1 MIHRISTKKVNIL
14 LRLNKTSSQYILVLW
29 IGMILLLASCGVT
42 HQVDVQTVEPAKVD
56 LSSGIRRIGII
67 NESIAGEIDQE
78 TGELEAWVRYSDKNI
93 SEAAKDAALMG
104 LFNELIHDTRFD
116 SILVLEQESDL
127 QLSDQ
132 QLDGAI
138 PWERMAEICKK
149 YEVDALF
156 ALAFHETDTRISL
169 KKTKMEKRNLLRE
182 RIQTRGHEITLETL
196 IENGWRIYDPFNKSI
211 LDEITLKNQ
220 LVSKAKGED
229 PIEAF
234 QAIEDRRDSVL
245 SFSAKTGSNFGSRL
259 QPHKQTI
266 SRPYYIKGSDNL
278 QKANEMAEAEDWQG
292 AAALWKLDMAHT
304 KSKVRSRAFY
314 NMAVINEVHG
324 DLESAL
330 ELATK
335 SNEVFESKLT
345 KQYVLA
351 LNDRIKIQQQLEEQ
365 FLQ

>member
-1 MIHRISTKKVNIL
+1 MKDYLHFNPILFLCKFILGIAMVLLIS
-14 LRLNKTSSQYILVLW
+14 
-29 IGMILLLASCGVT
+29 SCGVT
-42 HQVDVQTVEPAKVD
+42 HQVAVQTIEPAKVD
-56 LSSGIRRIGII
+56 LSTGIRRIGII
-67 NESIAGEIDQE
+67 NESITRELDQE
-78 TGELEAWVRYSDKNI
+78 SGELEAWVRYSDKDI
-93 SEAAKDAALMG
+93 SEAAKNAALKG
-104 LFNELIHDTRFD
+104 LFNELIHDSRFD
-116 SILVLEQESDL
+116 SILVLQQESNL
-127 QLSDQ
+127 QLTDQ
-132 QLDGAI
+132 HINGNI
-138 PWERMAEICKK
+138 PWEHMEEICKK

-156 ALAFHETDTRISL
+156 ALAFHETDTKISL

-196 IENGWRIYDPFNKSI
+196 IENGWRIYDPFNQRI

-229 PIEAF
+229 PIQAF

-245 SFSAKTGSNFGSRL
+245 SFSAKTGTNFGSRL

-266 SRPYYIKGSDNL
+266 SRPYYAKGSDNL
-278 QKANEMAEAEDWQG
+278 QKANVMAEAEDWQA

-304 KSKVRSRAFY
+304 KPKVRSRAYY

-324 DLESAL
+324 DLISAL

-335 SNEVFESKLT
+335 SNEFYDSKMT

-351 LNDRIKIQQQLEEQ
+351 LNDRIKTQQQLEDQ